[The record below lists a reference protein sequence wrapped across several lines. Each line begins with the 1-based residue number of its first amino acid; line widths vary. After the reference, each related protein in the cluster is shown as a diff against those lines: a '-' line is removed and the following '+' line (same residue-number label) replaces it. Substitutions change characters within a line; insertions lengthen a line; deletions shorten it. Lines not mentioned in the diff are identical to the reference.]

1 MIRPAEPFLAP
12 VDPAKIGVIMLPKF
26 GWFSTL
32 KNSARNCRFLRSV
45 MSNCFFKA
53 KSTLAK
59 PGPITAF
66 LARFPNV
73 PAGGSTN
80 TQGSNQSDGVPSF
93 WPAATPAQ
101 PAVVPLVWIVAP
113 GATLGTPSLRSG
125 EHTSGL
131 QSPCNLV

>member
-12 VDPAKIGVIMLPKF
+12 VDPEKIGVIILPKF

-45 MSNCFFKA
+45 MSNCFFIA
-53 KSTLAK
+53 KSTLAS

-66 LARFPNV
+66 LARFANV

-80 TQGSNQSDGVPSF
+80 TQGSNQSDGGPSF
-93 WPAATPAQ
+93 WAAATRAQ
-101 PAVVPLVWIVAP
+101 PAVVALVLTVAA
-113 GATLGTPSLRSG
+113 GARRARPAGGRAR
-125 EHTSGL
+125 
-131 QSPCNLV
+131 